1 MKPSMKK
8 QHIRIWMWWRTV
20 PLLLGSIKLTN
31 IVSLIVRAAL
41 LQQTGAD
48 GVTDRKE
55 KIT

>member
-1 MKPSMKK
+1 
-8 QHIRIWMWWRTV
+8 MWWRTV